1 MNISTTK
8 VKQYGST
15 YKNIL
20 MVDSVPVCI
29 VRGSKSLNDCISY
42 LMNGE
47 PILKDGAI
55 MKLLDKLKGGKEE

>member
-15 YKNIL
+15 YKHIL
-20 MVDSVPVCI
+20 MVDSVPVCV

-42 LMNGE
+42 LMNDE